1 MEVSEKL
8 RPPPSQFSLRTV
20 TYKDTYADLSH
31 DVFEGLS
38 ACPKTLAPKY
48 FYDAH
53 GSRLF
58 DQICDTKEYYP
69 TRIEDALLA
78 SSAMKIMESAR
89 PAHIIELGSG
99 VSKKTRHL
107 LDACEHLNLSI
118 DYHPVDICGEIIEQA
133 GLHLSKTYEWLNIKG
148 VVADYC
154 EDMTTLP
161 DHDEPRLFVFLGGT
175 FGNFHEHE
183 AKQFLEQLKSIMRP
197 DDRFL
202 LGFDRIKDHDVLNL
216 AYNDC
221 AGLTA
226 SFNRNVLA
234 VINRELSANFDL
246 GAFEHDAWFNEKE
259 SRIEMHLRSTKL
271 QKVFIDSIK
280 LDVEFAEGETI
291 LTEISRKFT
300 PDHIETLL
308 QKSGMKVTDHFQPAS
323 NYFSLVMAQPEPV
336 HL

>member
-8 RPPPSQFSLRTV
+8 APSPSQFSLRTV
-20 TYKDTYADLSH
+20 TYKDAYADLAN
-31 DVFEGLS
+31 DVFKGLS
-38 ACPKTLAPKY
+38 AYPKTLAPKY
-48 FYDAH
+48 FYDAR

-58 DQICDTKEYYP
+58 DQICNTREYYP

-78 SSAMKIMESAR
+78 SSAVKIMESAR

-99 VSKKTRHL
+99 ISRKTRHL
-107 LDACEHLNLSI
+107 LDACEYLNLSI

-133 GLHLSKTYEWLNIKG
+133 GLHLSQTYEWLNIKG

-154 EDMTTLP
+154 DDMTRLP
-161 DHDEPRLFVFLGGT
+161 DHNEPRLFVFLGGT

-183 AKQFLEQLKSIMRP
+183 AQQFLEQLQSIMRP

-202 LGFDRIKDHDVLNL
+202 MGFDRIKDHDVLNL
-216 AYNDC
+216 AYNDR

-226 SFNRNVLA
+226 SFNKNVLA

-259 SRIEMHLRSTKL
+259 SRIEMHLRSVKS
-271 QKVFIDSIK
+271 QKVTIESIN
-280 LDVEFAEGETI
+280 LEVEFAADETI

-300 PDHIETLL
+300 PDHIKTLL
-308 QKSGMKVTDHFQPAS
+308 QKSGMKVTDHFQPT
-323 NYFSLVMAQPEPV
+323 NKYFSLVMAQPEPA
-336 HL
+336 LL